1 MTKAKLVAYL
11 AEHADISRRESF
23 EMLNGLRDIAVAEL
37 SAGRDFTLPGI
48 GKLSVVERKAR
59 RGRNVQTGEPIEIP
73 ARNVV
78 RCRISRP
85 FQDDCCS

>member
-1 MTKAKLVAYL
+1 MKKLELVRHL
-11 AEHADISRRESF
+11 AQHAGITHRESS
-23 EMLNGLRDIAVAEL
+23 EILNGLRDLAAEEL
-37 SAGRDFTLPGI
+37 SAGRDFMLPGI

-73 ARNVV
+73 ARRVV

-85 FQDDCCS
+85 FQDDCCT